1 MDDRGQAAQEGE
13 LMGRNARKRAIAH
26 EAAHPHGVKPPE
38 EAQGTRCPRCG
49 STNVFIGRTHP
60 FQRYLDVICGNCNW
74 QGEIPT
80 VTW

>member
-1 MDDRGQAAQEGE
+1 
-13 LMGRNARKRAIAH
+13 MGRNARKRAVAH

-38 EAQGTRCPRCG
+38 EGQGSQGPRCPRCG
-49 STNVFIGRTHP
+49 SSNVFVGRTHP

-80 VTW
+80 QTW